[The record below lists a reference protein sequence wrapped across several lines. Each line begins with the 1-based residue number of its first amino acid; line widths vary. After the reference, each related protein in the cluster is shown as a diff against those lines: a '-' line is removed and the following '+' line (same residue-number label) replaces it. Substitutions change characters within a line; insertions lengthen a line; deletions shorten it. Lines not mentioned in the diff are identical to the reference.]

1 MKTIKTARGRSL
13 DMGGLA
19 AQNEETRAISNMPI
33 NARGDIID
41 NRGNVKVQ
49 REKISKEFYKDN
61 VPGSDVKKESIK
73 EDVTLKTVVK
83 ETPAPEPTPAPK
95 PTPAPAPK
103 PTPEPVAKKEED
115 DNIEVSRSERERPDG
130 SKYFEVEYMDGS
142 MEEIEIPQDNKSK
155 K

>member
-83 ETPAPEPTPAPK
+83 ETPAPAPEPK
-95 PTPAPAPK
+95 PEPKPEPAPAPK
-103 PTPEPVAKKEED
+103 PAPVAKEED

-142 MEEIEIPQDNKSK
+142 MEEIEIPQDNKNK

>member
-1 MKTIKTARGRSL
+1 MKTIKTARGRTL

-83 ETPAPEPTPAPK
+83 ETPAHE
-95 PTPAPAPK
+95 PAPAPK
-103 PTPEPVAKKEED
+103 PAPEPVAKKEED

>member
-1 MKTIKTARGRSL
+1 MKTIKTARGKTL
-13 DMGGLA
+13 DMAGLA

-41 NRGNVKVQ
+41 NRGKVKVP
-49 REKISKEFYKDN
+49 REDISKEFYKNN

-83 ETPAPEPTPAPK
+83 ETPAPT
-95 PTPAPAPK
+95 PTPAPA
-103 PTPEPVAKKEED
+103 TVAKEED
-115 DNIEVSRSERERPDG
+115 DSIEVSRSERERPDG

-142 MEEIEIPQDNKSK
+142 MKEIEIPQDNKSK

>member
-1 MKTIKTARGRSL
+1 MKTVKTAQGKVL
-13 DMGGLA
+13 NMGALA
-19 AQNEETRAISNMPI
+19 AQNEETRAISNVPI

-41 NRGNVKVQ
+41 NRGKVTIP
-49 REKISKEFYKDN
+49 REDISKEFYKNN

-83 ETPAPEPTPAPK
+83 ETPEPKPEPTPAP
-95 PTPAPAPK
+95 A
-103 PTPEPVAKKEED
+103 PVAKEED

>member
-1 MKTIKTARGRSL
+1 MKTVKTARGRTI
-13 DMGGLA
+13 DMSA
-19 AQNEETRAISNMPI
+19 IRAKHEDTRAISNMPI

-83 ETPAPEPTPAPK
+83 ETLAPAPEPKPEPK
-95 PTPAPAPK
+95 PEPAPAPK
-103 PTPEPVAKKEED
+103 PAPVAKEED